1 MSELA
6 GHGNKAMQRH
16 LGGLARAHLGF
27 LIIPAQRAAAQRVA
41 TERAAATRAAAHRAA
56 AHRAAAHR
64 AAVGGT
70 ASDVGSP
77 GTRVPVRLAALAAWL
92 LTAGSGGVLLAN
104 WLASGRRRRAAGS
117 PGRFRGSAGPSRG
130 MVFSHFG
137 LAIGGLGIWIGYLLT
152 RWAPVAWIALAILL
166 PVAGLG
172 MATLIQAIP
181 DPDPATGGDPVRHP
195 PALPYAAVRTRKM
208 PVVMIAAH
216 GALATATLLL
226 ALLGSVAALGSR

>member
-1 MSELA
+1 
-6 GHGNKAMQRH
+6 MQRH
-16 LGGLARAHLGF
+16 LGDLARAHLGF
-27 LIIPAQRAAAQRVA
+27 LIIPAQR
-41 TERAAATRAAAHRAA
+41 
-56 AHRAAAHR
+56 
-64 AAVGGT
+64 
-70 ASDVGSP
+70 S
-77 GTRVPVRLAALAAWL
+77 
-92 LTAGSGGVLLAN
+92 VLLAN
-104 WLASGRRRRAAGS
+104 WLAPGRRRHAAES
-117 PGRFRGSAGPSRG
+117 PGPFRGSPGPSRG

-137 LAIGGLGIWIGYLLT
+137 LAIGGLGAWIGYLLT

-181 DPDPATGGDPVRHP
+181 DPDPAPGGDPVRDP
-195 PALPYAAVRTRKM
+195 PALPSVAVRTRKM

>member
-1 MSELA
+1 
-6 GHGNKAMQRH
+6 
-16 LGGLARAHLGF
+16 
-27 LIIPAQRAAAQRVA
+27 
-41 TERAAATRAAAHRAA
+41 
-56 AHRAAAHR
+56 
-64 AAVGGT
+64 
-70 ASDVGSP
+70 
-77 GTRVPVRLAALAAWL
+77 
-92 LTAGSGGVLLAN
+92 
-104 WLASGRRRRAAGS
+104 
-117 PGRFRGSAGPSRG
+117 